1 MEQLGGYRSLN
12 YKSKQCSPISK
23 SKKKSKQSKQSKWKR
38 RNAETVNGSCLDAE
52 LIMKIAK
59 GLNKL
64 IRRGQIKKD
73 VQKINLKSPIQ
84 IIHGNICKIL
94 TNLTGCSS
102 ESCWMN
108 MDKLMGLLGKKDK
121 LQFKESF
128 KPIMPKKW
136 VNDYNTWLRT
146 DDIEKCLDQ
155 HDKSDDHFYFYG
167 AVPIDFNKCSVS
179 DLCSFNLKKHISNGI
194 RKIGIVF
201 NTDPHN
207 EPGEHWISAYIDI
220 YGDNLNKIPGLYY
233 YDSYGE
239 GPPKEVKDLFQ
250 KIKKQGNNLNKKF
263 KVFYNDYSHQNLNY
277 QCGMYAIHF
286 IKQMINGMHFK
297 EFVDSNL
304 TDDKMSKKRDVYF
317 IHPKELKYKHYL

>member
-1 MEQLGGYRSLN
+1 
-12 YKSKQCSPISK
+12 
-23 SKKKSKQSKQSKWKR
+23 
-38 RNAETVNGSCLDAE
+38 
-52 LIMKIAK
+52 
-59 GLNKL
+59 
-64 IRRGQIKKD
+64 
-73 VQKINLKSPIQ
+73 
-84 IIHGNICKIL
+84 
-94 TNLTGCSS
+94 
-102 ESCWMN
+102 MN

-155 HDKSDDHFYFYG
+155 HDKSDNHFYFYG

-250 KIKKQGNNLNKKF
+250 KIKKQGINLNKKF
-263 KVFYNDYSHQNLNY
+263 KVNDLVIFESTVYPGVTENF
-277 QCGMYAIHF
+277 CKKI
-286 IKQMINGMHFK
+286 IEKK
-297 EFVDSNL
+297 SNL
-304 TDDKMSKKRDVYF
+304 SFNKDFFCGYSPERIK
-317 IHPKELKYKHYL
+317 I